1 MQHVPSEALLQY
13 QHLIRCLQKALVH
26 EVLCKSLELS
36 LISFVFAS
44 KSCNLFIFFKGID
57 WFSRFFEG
65 LLKIFFFLDTGCFS
79 PYFQLFIKPLNIDL

>member
-1 MQHVPSEALLQY
+1 MQCCAKVSSCPSFLSFLLPS
-13 QHLIRCLQKALVH
+13 LV
-26 EVLCKSLELS
+26 
-36 LISFVFAS
+36 IY
-44 KSCNLFIFFKGID
+44 LFFFKDID

>member
-1 MQHVPSEALLQY
+1 M
-13 QHLIRCLQKALVH
+13 H

-44 KSCNLFIFFKGID
+44 KSCNYYYYYFFKGSD

>member
-1 MQHVPSEALLQY
+1 M
-13 QHLIRCLQKALVH
+13 H

>member
-44 KSCNLFIFFKGID
+44 KSCNFFFFFFKGID

-65 LLKIFFFLDTGCFS
+65 LLKIFF
-79 PYFQLFIKPLNIDL
+79 LFGHWLLFPLCSVVY

>member
-1 MQHVPSEALLQY
+1 M
-13 QHLIRCLQKALVH
+13 H

-65 LLKIFFFLDTGCFS
+65 LLKIFSLFGHWLLFPLFS
-79 PYFQLFIKPLNIDL
+79 VVY

>member
-1 MQHVPSEALLQY
+1 M
-13 QHLIRCLQKALVH
+13 H

-44 KSCNLFIFFKGID
+44 KSCNLFIYFKGID